1 MFNDYGVN
9 FLSSLTQLSMRVGK
23 MFRVFVL
30 LILDSF
36 TAARCRDLSKAQ
48 RTHVLLQHS
57 VQLEPWVRLRDTL
70 DEYPGVLES
79 LVSQA
84 RFAGN

>member
-9 FLSSLTQLSMRVGK
+9 FVSSLTQLSTRVGK
-23 MFRVFVL
+23 MFRVFAL

-57 VQLEPWVRLRDTL
+57 VQLEPWVRLSDTL
-70 DEYPGVLES
+70 DDGQSILK
-79 LVSQA
+79 LLKA
-84 RFAGN
+84 

>member
-57 VQLEPWVRLRDTL
+57 VQLEPWVRLSDTL
-70 DEYPGVLES
+70 DDGQSILK
-79 LVSQA
+79 LLKA
-84 RFAGN
+84 